1 MVEKVKYKPIDI
13 LGSSGLDHSG
23 GQIEEE
29 WLSQLKGEKGIAA
42 FTEMR
47 DNDPI
52 IGSILYAIKT
62 LIRQTEWRVEP
73 SGEDPRHVELAEFVE
88 SCVDDMSTTWIDLI
102 SEVLS
107 FLPFGWS
114 WFEIL
119 YKQRKG
125 RTGDGKTD
133 SKHNDGRIGWRKFS
147 IRAQSTLL
155 KWEFD
160 EEGGIQGMWQSAPP
174 DYEIAYIPIEKSLL
188 FRTETHKG
196 NPEGR
201 SILRNAYRSWWFLKR
216 IQEIE
221 AIGIER
227 DLAGLPIMELPL
239 ELFSPSATSAQKQVL
254 ADFRDMIQR
263 VRRDEYEGIC
273 LPSQTDMDGNPS
285 GYRLSLLSSGG
296 RRPIDVNE
304 IVKRYESRIAMSV
317 LGEFVLLGMD
327 SVGSFALSSNK
338 TTLFA
343 QALGAYLEGVSSVFS
358 RFAIPRLLK
367 LNGYTDP
374 EFYPTLTFSD
384 IETPDVNELAGALSG
399 LTAAGILTP
408 DDELEKW
415 VREFANLPVS
425 EGESSREDSGEEPT
439 EEETPEE
446 GEV

>member
-1 MVEKVKYKPIDI
+1 
-13 LGSSGLDHSG
+13 
-23 GQIEEE
+23 
-29 WLSQLKGEKGIAA
+29 
-42 FTEMR
+42 
-47 DNDPI
+47 
-52 IGSILYAIKT
+52 
-62 LIRQTEWRVEP
+62 
-73 SGEDPRHVELAEFVE
+73 
-88 SCVDDMSTTWIDLI
+88 
-102 SEVLS
+102 
-107 FLPFGWS
+107 
-114 WFEIL
+114 
-119 YKQRKG
+119 
-125 RTGDGKTD
+125 
-133 SKHNDGRIGWRKFS
+133 
-147 IRAQSTLL
+147 L